1 MGHADIAGFKSSPN
15 KSAPTK
21 DSAVWGMLTLQ
32 VLKARRINRLL
43 PKIALCG
50 HADFAGFKS
59 SPNKSAPTKDS
70 AVWGMLTLQALKARR
85 INRLLPKIAL
95 CGAC

>member
-1 MGHADIAGFKSSPN
+1 MWAHVHLAGFKSSPNKSAPTKDKPVWAHVHLAGFKSSPN

-21 DSAVWGMLTLQ
+21 DSSVWGMLTLQ

-43 PKIALCG
+43 PK
-50 HADFAGFKS
+50 
-59 SPNKSAPTKDS
+59 
-70 AVWGMLTLQALKARR
+70 V
-85 INRLLPKIAL
+85 AL